1 MNDFIVEKVTDLSFD
16 PLHCPLSKEIR
27 ETWVKLIST
36 NNPIMDNGQMVCL
49 NLPDEIRNKII
60 DYGQKILMEFIESEK
75 LINECYNIKNKY
87 ISNEDDVNNTNLY
100 VKNIFNII
108 VNMDRSYKYL
118 WNIVKDLIDN
128 VESYKEYILWQNN
141 TTKIGTEVY
150 NKWDL
155 IYNIRNE
162 IEHPKNIRTTMF
174 SRVNGGSVI
183 PQIIYENKSYDLL
196 EIANE
201 ALQCMCIYF
210 CTIIQAAFLNS
221 KYVVAFTDES
231 RKIIYGSENTING

>member
-1 MNDFIVEKVTDLSFD
+1 MENYIIEQVTDLSFG
-16 PLHCPLSKEIR
+16 PQYCPLSKKIR
-27 ETWVKLIST
+27 EIWIKMIST

-49 NLPDEIRNKII
+49 NTPDEIRNKIF
-60 DYGQKILMEFIESEK
+60 DYGQRILMEFIESEK
-75 LINECYNIKNKY
+75 MLSECYSIKNKY
-87 ISNEDDVNNTNLY
+87 ISNKDNINNTNLY
-100 VKNIFNII
+100 VKNIFNIV

-128 VESYKEYILWQNN
+128 VESYKEYESWQNK
-141 TTKIGTEVY
+141 TTKIEKEI
-150 NKWDL
+150 NDKWGL

-174 SRVNGGSVI
+174 SRVNGESVI

-196 EIANE
+196 EIAND

-210 CTIIQAAFLNS
+210 CIIIQAAFFNS

-231 RKIIYGSENTING
+231 RKIIYGSEKTING

>member
-1 MNDFIVEKVTDLSFD
+1 M
-16 PLHCPLSKEIR
+16 
-27 ETWVKLIST
+27 
-36 NNPIMDNGQMVCL
+36 
-49 NLPDEIRNKII
+49 
-60 DYGQKILMEFIESEK
+60 
-75 LINECYNIKNKY
+75 
-87 ISNEDDVNNTNLY
+87 
-100 VKNIFNII
+100 
-108 VNMDRSYKYL
+108 
-118 WNIVKDLIDN
+118 
-128 VESYKEYILWQNN
+128 
-141 TTKIGTEVY
+141 
-150 NKWDL
+150 

-210 CTIIQAAFLNS
+210 CIIIQAAFLNS

>member
-1 MNDFIVEKVTDLSFD
+1 MENYIIEQVTDLSFG
-16 PLHCPLSKEIR
+16 PQYCPLSKKIR
-27 ETWVKLIST
+27 EIWIKMIST

-49 NLPDEIRNKII
+49 NTPDEIRNKIF
-60 DYGQKILMEFIESEK
+60 DYGQRILMEFIESEK
-75 LINECYNIKNKY
+75 MLSECYSIKNKY
-87 ISNEDDVNNTNLY
+87 ISNKDNINNTNLY
-100 VKNIFNII
+100 VKNIFNIV

-128 VESYKEYILWQNN
+128 VESYKEYESWQNK
-141 TTKIGTEVY
+141 TTKIEKEI
-150 NKWDL
+150 NDKWGL

-174 SRVNGGSVI
+174 SRVNGESVI

-196 EIANE
+196 EIAND

-210 CTIIQAAFLNS
+210 CIIIQAAFLNS

-231 RKIIYGSENTING
+231 RKIIYGSEKTING

>member
-1 MNDFIVEKVTDLSFD
+1 MNDFIIEQVTDLSFD
-16 PLHCPLSKEIR
+16 SKKCPLSKEIR
-27 ETWVKLIST
+27 ETWVQLIST

-49 NLPDEIRNKII
+49 NLSDEIRNKIF

-87 ISNEDDVNNTNLY
+87 ISNEDDVNNTNSY

-141 TTKIGTEVY
+141 TTKIGAEVY

-174 SRVNGGSVI
+174 SRVNDGSVI

-196 EIANE
+196 ELANE

-210 CTIIQAAFLNS
+210 CTIIQAAFFNS